1 MASRTPES
9 ERVARLIEK
18 AVRTLPEREQRH
30 VLTFLLRAWLDL
42 RFGQMQP
49 PGALE
54 AAVMRTVPG
63 SLGVIP
69 GTASMPVVASGPE
82 HQTLPVRL
90 PDEQHARLKAWCAEH
105 GFSMATVVR
114 GLVENFL
121 QSQMAA
127 GASE

>member
-1 MASRTPES
+1 MTPVSES
-9 ERVARLIEK
+9 QRAARLIEK
-18 AVRTLPEREQRH
+18 AVRGLPDREQRQ
-30 VLTFLLRAWLDL
+30 VMTFLLRAWLDL
-42 RFGQMQP
+42 RFGHGQP

-54 AAVMRTVPG
+54 AAVLGSVPG
-63 SLGVIP
+63 TVSIGLTP
-69 GTASMPVVASGPE
+69 GPASMPNVASGSE

-121 QSQMAA
+121 QSQSPAA
-127 GASE
+127 